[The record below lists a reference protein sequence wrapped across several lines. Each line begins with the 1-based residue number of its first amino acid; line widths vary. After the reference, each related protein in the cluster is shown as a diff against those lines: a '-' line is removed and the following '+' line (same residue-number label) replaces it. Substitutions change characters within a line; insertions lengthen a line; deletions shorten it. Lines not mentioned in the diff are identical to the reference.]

1 MKPGRPVLVAG
12 LLLAVLVPAPTAAAG
27 RAALRAGAATLPLPI
42 PAGTPLAGYGAFARR
57 LLVPDLLGRHPHA
70 FWFRP
75 HEGRLDEPRA
85 RALVLETP
93 EARLVWLAADLV
105 AVDRVFTA
113 RVAQALAR
121 SGVAPGRLLIS
132 ASHTH
137 SGPGAFLDAGLFAVL
152 AVDRL
157 DAEVRDALV
166 GALVEAVRRAEQG
179 KRPARIGS
187 GLSPG
192 PPLTVG
198 RLPAPI
204 DRSLAVLKV
213 TAEDGRPL
221 AVVWNFAIHGTMLG
235 ARNLRLSGDVMGL
248 AARQIER
255 ELGAP
260 ALFVNGAVGDVSPAG
275 HGVSEA
281 EAAARRLA
289 AAVLAAWREIRP
301 EPAVRL
307 ASRATRVALGRPSLS
322 LRGCLGRWVPGA
334 LTMPLD
340 RLLPEDAELVAA
352 AAGDAAW
359 VTVPGELQSALGEAI
374 RRGASPPWPHVFV
387 AGLTN
392 DYLGYFLAPEAAAGS
407 SYVACV
413 NLFGPRAGE
422 RLAAAAVESL
432 RTLAAEPR

>member
-1 MKPGRPVLVAG
+1 VKVSRPVLVAG
-12 LLLAVLVPAPTAAAG
+12 LLVAVLALEPAPAAG
-27 RAALRAGAATLPLPI
+27 GGALRAGAATVALAV

-70 FWFRP
+70 FWFKP
-75 HEGRLDEPRA
+75 HEGRLDDPRV

-113 RVAQALAR
+113 RVAQALA
-121 SGVAPGRLLIS
+121 GAGLAPGRLLLS

-157 DAEVRDALV
+157 DAEVRDAIV

-179 KRPARIGS
+179 KRPARLGADI
-187 GLSPG
+187 SPG

-198 RLPAPI
+198 RLEAPI

-213 TAEDGRPL
+213 TAEDGQPL
-221 AVVWNFAIHGTMLG
+221 AVVWNYAIHGTMLS

-255 ELGAP
+255 ELGVP
-260 ALFVNGAVGDVSPAG
+260 ALFVNGALGDVSPAG

-281 EAAARRLA
+281 EAAARTLA
-289 AAVLAAWREIRP
+289 GAVVTVWSGIRP
-301 EPAVRL
+301 APPARL
-307 ASRATRVALGRPSLS
+307 ASQTARVELGPPGLS

-334 LTMPLD
+334 LAVPLD
-340 RLLPEDAELVAA
+340 GLLPADAELVAV
-352 AAGDAAW
+352 AAGDTAW
-359 VTVPGELQSALGEAI
+359 VAVPGELQSALGQSI

-392 DYLGYFLAPEAAAGS
+392 DYLGYFLTPEAAAGS

-413 NLFGPRAGE
+413 NLFGPQAGE
-422 RLAAAAVESL
+422 RLAAAAVDLL
-432 RTLAAEPR
+432 RGLAAGR